1 MVHAV
6 SCLSTPASLSAVLTS
21 HLISCELL
29 DSPSKNSY
37 IGSYY
42 QPPDRILQPSRELE
56 PPAHSSVSM
65 GTQMASG
72 PVSQSRP
79 NIDSKAV
86 VDALKTLQ
94 EKIRRLE
101 LERTQAEKSYQQFS
115 HDAQKHQQV
124 ITSHSQAAG
133 SLPGTDNSARREL
146 GSKLQSAEA
155 RCKVLEKQLD
165 YMRKMVENAKK
176 ERNALME
183 NQASLQNEQT
193 SSSNSQIQ
201 REKLEK
207 LESECLKL
215 SRTQTL
221 AEMKLAILE
230 QKLLKE
236 EHERKLVQEKAELQR
251 EFDVSLRPSLPTTEE
266 PKPKKKTKKA
276 IRKNSKPTELRSNR
290 PVHKKLPFVAGT
302 STSPSHS
309 VHANVQSILHMM
321 KHHQPQLCERVSALH
336 RSGCGAKKNLQ
347 KDFASSSSDSS
358 QKPNGQPVEQSLS
371 SLSDLLLALQDELG
385 QMSFE
390 HQELVRQIDE
400 AQHPEQR
407 QDLQSELERLV
418 TRMEDKGS
426 QITKLRKHQ
435 KMIHKLN
442 QCQSSPEE
450 RTSKK
455 LSGIKPPAPS
465 PVKTKQKGKTDLTTQ
480 NNLQLL
486 RETQKFRNSLKQDD
500 LSWET

>member
-1 MVHAV
+1 METYHDQ
-6 SCLSTPASLSAVLTS
+6 T
-21 HLISCELL
+21 L

-42 QPPDRILQPSRELE
+42 QPPDRLLPIARQLEFPAMDPQMTSRHESE
-56 PPAHSSVSM
+56 
-65 GTQMASG
+65 TK
-72 PVSQSRP
+72 P
-79 NIDSKAV
+79 NIDSTAV
-86 VDALKTLQ
+86 VNALKTLQ

-101 LERTQAEKSYQQFS
+101 LERKQAEKSFSQFS
-115 HDAQKHQQV
+115 QDAQSHQQV
-124 ITSHSQAAG
+124 TAVSTVSSQPAAR
-133 SLPGTDNSARREL
+133 LPEKDNSGKKEL
-146 GSKLQSAEA
+146 DSKLQSAEA

-176 ERNALME
+176 ERNVLME
-183 NQASLQNEQT
+183 NQASLQNQQQ
-193 SSSNSQIQ
+193 SSSHTQSQ

-221 AEMKLAILE
+221 AETKLAILE

-236 EHERKLVQEKAELQR
+236 EHERKLVQEKAEELQKELDINFR
-251 EFDVSLRPSLPTTEE
+251 LSMPATEE
-266 PKPKKKTKKA
+266 IKPKKKTKKSTKKTP
-276 IRKNSKPTELRSNR
+276 RQNEVTSPSGLRN
-290 PVHKKLPFVAGT
+290 KKMPFVAGT

-336 RSGCGAKKNLQ
+336 RSGCAAKKSLR
-347 KDFASSSSDSS
+347 KDFASSSTKNDRETE
-358 QKPNGQPVEQSLS
+358 QAHQSLG

-390 HQELVRQIDE
+390 HQELVQLID
-400 AQHPEQR
+400 ATQDREQR
-407 QDLQSELERLV
+407 QDLQRELERLV
-418 TRMEDKGS
+418 GRMEEKGA

-435 KMIHKLN
+435 QTVHKLT
-442 QCQSSPEE
+442 QSQPEE
-450 RTSKK
+450 HAAKK
-455 LSGIKPPAPS
+455 QSGIRPPAPS
-465 PVKTKQKGKTDLTTQ
+465 PVKAAKKGKNSGTTNNN

-486 RETQKFRNSLKQDD
+486 RDTQRFRNSLKQDD
-500 LSWET
+500 VSWET

>member
-1 MVHAV
+1 ME
-6 SCLSTPASLSAVLTS
+6 TYYDQT
-21 HLISCELL
+21 L

-42 QPPDRILQPSRELE
+42 QPPDRMRPIARQLE
-56 PPAHSSVSM
+56 FPALSSFNRDP
-65 GTQMASG
+65 QMTSPG
-72 PVSQSRP
+72 LSQTKP
-79 NIDSKAV
+79 NIDSTAV
-86 VDALKTLQ
+86 LDALKTLQ

-101 LERTQAEKSYQQFS
+101 LERKQAEKSFSQFS

-124 ITSHSQAAG
+124 TAAHTVPSQPAA
-133 SLPGTDNSARREL
+133 SAPETDNSGRTEL
-146 GSKLQSAEA
+146 DSKLQSAES

-176 ERNALME
+176 ERNTLME
-183 NQASLQNEQT
+183 NQASLQNQGP
-193 SSSNSQIQ
+193 SSSNAQSQ

-221 AEMKLAILE
+221 AETKLAILE

-236 EHERKLVQEKAELQR
+236 EHERKLVQEKANELQKEMNINFR
-251 EFDVSLRPSLPTTEE
+251 LSLPATEE
-266 PKPKKKTKKA
+266 IKPKKKTKKTTKKTSRQNELA
-276 IRKNSKPTELRSNR
+276 SPSRKRM
-290 PVHKKLPFVAGT
+290 PFVAGT

-309 VHANVQSILHMM
+309 VHANIQSILHMM

-336 RSGCGAKKNLQ
+336 RSGCAAKKSLQ
-347 KDFASSSSDSS
+347 KDFAPSSTDTDL
-358 QKPNGQPVEQSLS
+358 SLG

-390 HQELVRQIDE
+390 HQELVHQID
-400 AQHPEQR
+400 AIKHREQR
-407 QDLQSELERLV
+407 QDLQRELERLV
-418 TRMEDKGS
+418 TRMEEKGA

-435 KMIHKLN
+435 QTVHKLTQ
-442 QCQSSPEE
+442 QCAEE
-450 RTSKK
+450 HTATK
-455 LSGIKPPAPS
+455 LSGIKPPVPS
-465 PVKTKQKGKTDLTTQ
+465 PVKAQKKGKKGGTTR

-486 RETQKFRNSLKQDD
+486 RETQKFKNRLQQED

>member
-1 MVHAV
+1 MEMYHDQ
-6 SCLSTPASLSAVLTS
+6 
-21 HLISCELL
+21 IL

-42 QPPDRILQPSRELE
+42 QPPDRIIPIPRQLEFFAPASINTDPKINSLRE
-56 PPAHSSVSM
+56 
-65 GTQMASG
+65 
-72 PVSQSRP
+72 SQAKP

-101 LERTQAEKSYQQFS
+101 LERKQAEKSFQQFS
-115 HDAQKHQQV
+115 HDIQKHQQV
-124 ITSHSQAAG
+124 TASNVMPSQQPAARLPETS
-133 SLPGTDNSARREL
+133 NSSREEL
-146 GSKLQSAEA
+146 DSKLQSAEA

-183 NQASLQNEQT
+183 NQASLQNEQP
-193 SSSNSQIQ
+193 SSSNTQIQ
-201 REKLEK
+201 REKLDK

-215 SRTQTL
+215 SRTQTV

-230 QKLLKE
+230 QKLVKE
-236 EHERKLVQEKAELQR
+236 EYERKLVQEKADELQR
-251 EFDVSLRPSLPTTEE
+251 ELDINLQLSMQTAEE
-266 PKPKKKTKKA
+266 IKPKKKTKKTSKKTSK
-276 IRKNSKPTELRSNR
+276 KNELASASSPR
-290 PVHKKLPFVAGT
+290 HIKMPFVAGT
-302 STSPSHS
+302 SISPSHS

-321 KHHQPQLCERVSALH
+321 KHHQPQLCERVSSLH
-336 RSGCGAKKNLQ
+336 RPGCGAKKSLQ
-347 KDFASSSSDSS
+347 KDFSPSSTAFK
-358 QKPNGQPVEQSLS
+358 KPDYLPEQVDRSLS

-390 HQELVRQIDE
+390 HQELVRQIDA
-400 AQHPEQR
+400 AQHREQK
-407 QDLQSELERLV
+407 QDLQRELERLV
-418 TRMEDKGS
+418 ARMEEKGVH
-426 QITKLRKHQ
+426 ITKLRKHQ
-435 KMIHKLN
+435 QTVHKLA
-442 QCQSSPEE
+442 QSQPGAEE
-450 RTSKK
+450 DTTKK
-455 LSGIKPPAPS
+455 LSGIKPPVPS
-465 PVKTKQKGKTDLTTQ
+465 LVKAKQKGRKGGTTY

>member
-1 MVHAV
+1 METYHDQ
-6 SCLSTPASLSAVLTS
+6 
-21 HLISCELL
+21 IL

-42 QPPDRILQPSRELE
+42 QPPDRIVQPSRE
-56 PPAHSSVSM
+56 PKPHAHSSVSM
-65 GTQMASG
+65 GTHMASSS
-72 PVSQSRP
+72 VSQSRP

-101 LERTQAEKSYQQFS
+101 LERMQAEKSYQQFS
-115 HDAQKHQQV
+115 HDAQKHPQV
-124 ITSHSQAAG
+124 TTLYSQTAA

-146 GSKLQSAEA
+146 DSKLQSAEA

-176 ERNALME
+176 ERSALME
-183 NQASLQNEQT
+183 NQASLQSEQK

-221 AEMKLAILE
+221 AEMKLSILE

-236 EHERKLVQEKAELQR
+236 EHERKLVQEKAEELQR
-251 EFDVSLRPSLPTTEE
+251 EFDVSLRPSLPTSEE
-266 PKPKKKTKKA
+266 TKPKKKTKKT
-276 IRKNSKPTELRSNR
+276 IRKTSKPAELLPKS
-290 PVHKKLPFVAGT
+290 PMHKKMPFVAGT

-309 VHANVQSILHMM
+309 VHANMQSILHMM
-321 KHHQPQLCERVSALH
+321 KHHQPQLCQRVSALH
-336 RSGCGAKKNLQ
+336 RSGCGVKKNLQ
-347 KDFASSSSDSS
+347 KDFSSSSSDSS
-358 QKPNGQPVEQSLS
+358 EKPNRLPVDPSLS
-371 SLSDLLLALQDELG
+371 SLADLLLALQDELG

-390 HQELVRQIDE
+390 HQELVRQIDG
-400 AQHPEQR
+400 AQNPEQR
-407 QDLQSELERLV
+407 QDLQRELEMLV

-435 KMIHKLN
+435 RMIQKLA
-442 QCQSSPEE
+442 QCRSSPEE
-450 RTSKK
+450 HTAKK

-465 PVKTKQKGKTDLTTQ
+465 PVKTEKKGRTDRTTQ
-480 NNLQLL
+480 KNLQLL

>member
-1 MVHAV
+1 ME
-6 SCLSTPASLSAVLTS
+6 TYNDQ
-21 HLISCELL
+21 IL

-42 QPPDRILQPSRELE
+42 QPPDKIIPLPRRIEF
-56 PPAHSSVSM
+56 PAHSSISVEPQITS
-65 GTQMASG
+65 
-72 PVSQSRP
+72 PVISQTKP

-94 EKIRRLE
+94 EKIKRLE
-101 LERTQAEKSYQQFS
+101 LERKQAQRNYYQFS
-115 HDAQKHQQV
+115 QDAQKKQQV
-124 ITSHSQAAG
+124 TALHTLQNQPIA
-133 SLPGTDNSARREL
+133 SLPQKDNPSQRDL
-146 GSKLQSAEA
+146 NSKLQSAEA

-176 ERNALME
+176 DKNALTE
-183 NQASLQNEQT
+183 NQGSLQNQQP
-193 SSSNSQIQ
+193 SRRNSQTQ
-201 REKLEK
+201 SEKLEK
-207 LESECLKL
+207 LESEYLKL
-215 SRTQTL
+215 STTQTL

-236 EHERKLVQEKAELQR
+236 EHERKLVQEKADELQK
-251 EFDVSLRPSLPTTEE
+251 ELDINLLIPKEDA
-266 PKPKKKTKKA
+266 KPKKKTKKHSKKTSKKNELKSPSS
-276 IRKNSKPTELRSNR
+276 IR
-290 PVHKKLPFVAGT
+290 HKKLPFVAGT

-336 RSGCGAKKNLQ
+336 RSGCTAKKSLH
-347 KDFASSSSDSS
+347 KDFCPSSIAF
-358 QKPNGQPVEQSLS
+358 QKPHSDEEEEQSVG

-400 AQHPEQR
+400 TDDQEQR
-407 QDLQSELERLV
+407 QDLQNELERV
-418 TRMEDKGS
+418 VMRMEEKGA

-435 KMIHKLN
+435 QTVHKLTHEKP
-442 QCQSSPEE
+442 SSEPE
-450 RTSKK
+450 RMT
-455 LSGIKPPAPS
+455 GIIPPLPS
-465 PVKTKQKGKTDLTTQ
+465 PVKPKQKVKKRGGAHS
-480 NNLQLL
+480 NLQLL
-486 RETQKFRNSLKQDD
+486 RETQKFRNSLKQSD